1 MEKQRK
7 KLQKILRRFSNNS
20 IGDVMAAQTIKT
32 ERLTLRAIKKSDAK
46 NIKYLLKPEIENFS
60 GPYMPHNVKQL
71 KQHVDRIRGNTTWGI
86 TLNNGSFIGD
96 IGVFSVVENKIGEIA
111 WYIDPAYWNQGY
123 AFESA
128 NAVLQHCFES
138 LGFIRISAQ
147 ISADNYFSRNL
158 AEKLGFELHAILP
171 QANLGGK
178 ITDIAYYSL
187 AVKGL

>member
-1 MEKQRK
+1 
-7 KLQKILRRFSNNS
+7 
-20 IGDVMAAQTIKT
+20 MAAQTIKT
-32 ERLTLRAIKKSDAK
+32 ARLTLRAIKKSDAK

-60 GPYMPHNVKQL
+60 GPYMPHNDKQL

-86 TLNNGSFIGD
+86 TLDNGSFIGD

-111 WYIDPAYWNQGY
+111 WYIDPAYWKQGY

-147 ISADNYFSRNL
+147 ISADNYSSRKL

-178 ITDIAYYSL
+178 VTDIAYYSL
-187 AVKGL
+187 SVNGL